1 MRNNLA
7 PVISGMIGQMILAI
21 VIGSVYYNLE
31 PTTASFDKRAILL
44 YFGLMLNAFSPAF
57 EVILPTISSS
67 RAATSEAPISHL
79 TIVLNKVQSDL
90 QYSRSTPDHRETGP
104 LCTLPPGYRR
114 LRRIPLG
121 AP

>member
-1 MRNNLA
+1 MCLSRSFIRMRNNLT

-57 EVILPTISSS
+57 EVILLTPTSSETP
-67 RAATSEAPISHL
+67 TSAEP
-79 TIVLNKVQSDL
+79 
-90 QYSRSTPDHRETGP
+90 R
-104 LCTLPPGYRR
+104 RR
-114 LRRIPLG
+114 LLC
-121 AP
+121 

>member
-1 MRNNLA
+1 MRNNLT

-57 EVILPTISSS
+57 EVILLTPTSSETP
-67 RAATSEAPISHL
+67 TSAEP
-79 TIVLNKVQSDL
+79 
-90 QYSRSTPDHRETGP
+90 R
-104 LCTLPPGYRR
+104 RR
-114 LRRIPLG
+114 LLC
-121 AP
+121 